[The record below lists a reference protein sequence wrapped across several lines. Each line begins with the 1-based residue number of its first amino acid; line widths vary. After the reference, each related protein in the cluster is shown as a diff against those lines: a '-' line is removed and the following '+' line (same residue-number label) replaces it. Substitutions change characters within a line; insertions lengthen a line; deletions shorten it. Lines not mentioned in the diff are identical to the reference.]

1 MASTTRSQPGQRRRS
16 GPQLSNHDYGEN
28 LPYLTN
34 DMPGV
39 GGIIKRFDDDFLV
52 EEIPRYAASGTG
64 THVYFMIE
72 KRGMP
77 TLAAIRRIADRLDR
91 KPNEIGYAGLKDA
104 HGLTRQWLS
113 LEHVD
118 EQLVADLSLEG
129 IQVKTVGR
137 HTNKLKL
144 GHLAGNRFA
153 IKIREANRGC
163 LGDVEAMV
171 AVLARRG
178 VPNYFGPQRFG
189 VRGDNAAVGCAVL
202 RGDLNTAI
210 SIMLGRPAASDRED
224 VRKARS
230 LFDAGD
236 FSAATDAWPGKLAG
250 MARICRAYAQS
261 GGDSRKAWRSVDH
274 SLRKLYVSSVQSEL
288 FNGYLAESVSTVDR
302 LTDGDVAWKHAN
314 GACFLVEDA
323 ALEQPRCDAFE
334 ISPTGPLF
342 GKKMKEA
349 SGAPAALEQTII
361 EQSGLA
367 HAQIRVQDGK
377 RLDGARRPL
386 RVPLKDAAVTAG
398 SDAHGPFVA
407 LTFELPPGAYATN
420 VTREICK
427 TLDRY
432 HRLSRSLGAP

>member
-1 MASTTRSQPGQRRRS
+1 MTVQPSKNDRGS
-16 GPQLSNHDYGEN
+16 N
-28 LPYLTN
+28 LPYLTSN
-34 DMPGV
+34 MPGV
-39 GGIIKRFDDDFLV
+39 GGIIKRFDEDFLV
-52 EEIPRYAASGTG
+52 EEIPRYAASGSG
-64 THVYFMIE
+64 THVYFKIE
-72 KRGMP
+72 KRGLP
-77 TLAAIRRIADRLDR
+77 TLVAIRRIADRLGR

-104 HGLTRQWLS
+104 HGVTRQWLS

-118 EQLVADLSLEG
+118 ERLVADLSLDG
-129 IQVKTVGR
+129 IQVTTVGR

-144 GHLAGNRFA
+144 GHLAGNRFVV
-153 IKIREANRGC
+153 KIREVIRTCVDN
-163 LGDVEAMV
+163 VEAIV
-171 AVLARRG
+171 AELSRRG

-202 RGDLNTAI
+202 RGDLETAI

-236 FSAATDAWPGKLAG
+236 FSGAADAWPGKLAG
-250 MARICRAYAQS
+250 NAGICRAYAGS
-261 GGDSRKAWRSVDH
+261 GGDARKAWRSVDH

-288 FNGYLAESVSTVDR
+288 FNGYLAQSVSRIDR
-302 LTDGDVAWKHAN
+302 LTTGDVAWKHAN

-323 ALEQPRCDAFE
+323 TVEQPRCDAFE

-349 SGAPAALEQTII
+349 RGAPAALEQTII

-367 HAQIRVQDGK
+367 QSQIRILDGK
-377 RLDGARRPL
+377 KLDGARRPL

-398 SDAHGPFVA
+398 SDEHGPFVA
-407 LTFELPPGAYATN
+407 LAFELPPGAYATN